1 MYINNNNPSVMDVDS
16 SRTIVEDYVRYR
28 LESNGLTWQNGQRDV
43 TPNEIQRAMRALG
56 DEFESRF
63 SQAFDDMI
71 NQLHITTDTA
81 YQTFR
86 TIVNEIFSDGVNWG
100 RVVALFGFGGKLAVR
115 CVQQSMPQLVSSIVD
130 WVSTYVDTTLQS
142 WISANNGWVRRVVF
156 VQILFCCCCFS
167 TFYPFLDGDATPACR
182 LLHALCRADDTI
194 DVGRVHLVCTR
205 ID

>member
-1 MYINNNNPSVMDVDS
+1 MDVDS

-142 WISANNGWVRRVVF
+142 WISANNGWVRCVVCSNF
-156 VQILFCCCCFS
+156 GFLLLLFFNILSIFGRRCHAGLPS
-167 TFYPFLDGDATPACR
+167 AACIMQSR
-182 LLHALCRADDTI
+182 RHDRRRARAS
-194 DVGRVHLVCTR
+194 RVHA
-205 ID
+205 D

>member
-1 MYINNNNPSVMDVDS
+1 MTFVFLHSADLRGKRSKLGGYRHWLSRARHGVAETVLNTAQGIGYTTARSPRPPCPAANMYINNNNPSVMDVDS

-28 LESNGLTWQNGQRDV
+28 LESNGLSWQNGQRDV

-86 TIVNEIFSDGVNWG
+86 TIVNEIFGDGVNWG

-115 CVQQSMPQLVSSIVD
+115 CVQQLSLIH
-130 WVSTYVDTTLQS
+130 
-142 WISANNGWVRRVVF
+142 I
-156 VQILFCCCCFS
+156 
-167 TFYPFLDGDATPACR
+167 
-182 LLHALCRADDTI
+182 
-194 DVGRVHLVCTR
+194 
-205 ID
+205 